1 MDNNLFDYITE
12 NQQDWKILFEK
23 QKKAISLAKNR
34 QEKKRAREK
43 KLLNENSIAIA
54 ITPNIIISNPIV

>member
-43 KLLNENSIAIA
+43 KLLNENSIAIT